1 MWRSGRCCCSSRR
14 GKSLQLCYTPYIM
27 AEHPGLTANEAITES
42 RRIMDGNK
50 WRLFCLDPQLSGLGA
65 ALHPAHADWFLSRLC
80 LHPLGG
86 YGPCSAD
93 LLSIPLS
100 AGFFFLTPTRKRP
113 GRSFTGISPLH
124 LLTPRKSENETY
136 RLLSPART
144 VRVLRALPPV
154 PAPVPGAPGIFL

>member
-1 MWRSGRCCCSSRR
+1 M
-14 GKSLQLCYTPYIM
+14 TPYIM

-50 WRLFCLDPQLSGLGA
+50 WRLFCSISAFWLGA

-86 YGPCSAD
+86 YVLVPLI

-100 AGFFFLTPTRKRP
+100 AGFFFLHPYEEAAWAI
-113 GRSFTGISPLH
+113 F
-124 LLTPRKSENETY
+124 Y
-136 RLLSPART
+136 RDITA
-144 VRVLRALPPV
+144 
-154 PAPVPGAPGIFL
+154 APSDTEEI